1 MLLATLIA
9 LSLPQAVSTPRDEA
23 CPPTPIGLPRGMEG
37 WGRPTAIT
45 AASTAA
51 RPALL
56 TPGVAVRATLL
67 PTADV
72 TYAVR
77 PAKPGAAS
85 SHGGVFA
92 FDVARA
98 GRYRVALG
106 SGAWIDVLRGTSPVA
121 SATHGHGPACST
133 IRKMVDFDLKPGRH
147 LLQIAGSEPAAVT
160 LMVTPVG

>member
-9 LSLPQAVSTPRDEA
+9 LSLPQAADASLSCRA
-23 CPPTPIGLPRGMEG
+23 IAINLPQGMEG
-37 WGRPTAIT
+37 W
-45 AASTAA
+45 A
-51 RPALL
+51 RPAAAAAGANSAKATLL
-56 TPGVAVRATLL
+56 APGSAVHATLL
-67 PTADV
+67 PASGV

-77 PAKPGAAS
+77 PEKPGAAT

-92 FDVARA
+92 FDVSRA

-133 IRKMVDFDLKPGRH
+133 IRKMVDFDLTPGRH